1 MSNKKTDNAIRNL
14 FIEKIYNICDG
25 KKAEEVFLTYIN
37 SDGTEEDITYRSFGL
52 KCELLMQKFQKSI
65 LHRKDRVLVLT
76 PMSPFGCIAVTALA
90 ISELVSVVLN
100 PQLPEEELDSL
111 VKKSD
116 ISGIVCDEEIYQKY
130 AYKWTQKYPVFNIKT
145 GDLFLDREYF
155 SEPSKDSDDDVFAIL
170 YSSGTTSEPKGV
182 MITYEAQMKSAELL
196 LRAFGTNDI
205 RYLLVFPMFHVS
217 GFSVFFAL
225 LLGGGQIGLLENT
238 NSIKL
243 MDGFQKYKPNAFG
256 MVPKVYET
264 FYTKIVSQL
273 NNKKFAIKMLSLCG
287 WLNEKLHI
295 KAGNFFFR
303 KINKQVFG
311 GKMKFLGTGGGKC
324 SREVGLFFQ
333 KMGYYWMNTYASTE
347 MNLPMLTTTV
357 YDRFPTDSIGKM
369 TSFPEISVRIQN
381 PDANGIGEIQ
391 VKTPCHMK
399 GYFRDEKATEEAYE
413 DGYFKTGDLGYC
425 DSKGYLYITGRSKE
439 SIHLRNGEKVTPE
452 QLENLYVDCIP
463 ENVMAACVGVPVEE
477 AGYDEVVFFL
487 EKDLIKD
494 TALVTSQFMN
504 RSKELGGDYRIADV
518 QFIDKIPL
526 SSIGKVQRYKLRNK
540 QVMDENKSQ
549 VEYSEKELDT
559 HKQLEQILR
568 SFAVQQVIREE
579 SVLEDD
585 LAIDSLNLFE
595 LCVEIEKQFGVDLT
609 NCISA
614 QLTVKQLC
622 EMIEHQG
629 ENAQNTVSYDVE
641 QYPMKRHIGD
651 RFTLSVFRCFTKLF
665 YKFEVSGV
673 EYIPEKG
680 PYIICANHQS
690 HLDGMWIMA
699 AGKQKIKLE
708 DFCCMAKQ
716 EHLDSGISRRG
727 LRLTGGIPVARG
739 ANTSP
744 ALKRV
749 LECLQQ
755 GKVVLIHPEGTR
767 TTDGKIGEFK
777 SGAEKIALEADV
789 PILPVRIEGA
799 YEIYPK
805 NQKLPHMIRK
815 GGRYPLKIQFY
826 PTLNEKDEKND
837 FYHKYLLLNKDE
849 KQSEVIKKKK
859 KDKLL
864 LSSLLKVTKMLWH
877 FNISGLNYIEKGK
890 SYIICSN
897 HTSYLDPVWILS
909 ALGKTLGKKDFVTL
923 AAAERRLDSKCFFR
937 LLRCIPVERER
948 GTHPEIDCVKKHLL
962 NGSNAIIFPEGARS
976 RDGGLLPLKKGVIK
990 IAKDTGISILP
1001 IYIEGG
1007 FEIYP
1012 RHEKSPKL
1020 FNWKQ
1025 HKRYPLNITVQ
1036 EPLNPLNYDEQE
1048 MFKQLEKKLKGE
1060 DI

>member
-1 MSNKKTDNAIRNL
+1 MTMHRNFVNRIIDICKENKDKTFITYMKTD
-14 FIEKIYNICDG
+14 D
-25 KKAEEVFLTYIN
+25 
-37 SDGTEEDITYRSFGL
+37 TEENWTYGEYLEMAQSIAY
-52 KCELLMQKFQKSI
+52 KFQRSSI
-65 LHRKDRVLVLT
+65 GKGERILVMAPL
-76 PMSPFGCIAVTALA
+76 SPYVYIMITALA
-90 ISELVSVVLN
+90 MCGSVSVIIN
-100 PQLPEEELDSL
+100 PALPEEELDSII
-111 VKKSD
+111 KKSD
-116 ISGIVCDEEIYQKY
+116 IRGIVCDEQTYQKY
-130 AYKWTQKYPVFNIKT
+130 AFKWNRKYPVFDVTSGNLYIE
-145 GDLFLDREYF
+145 REYQL
-155 SEPSKDSDDDVFAIL
+155 EPSEDIHNDVLAIL

-205 RYLLVFPMFHVS
+205 RYLLIFPMFHVS
-217 GFSVFFAL
+217 GFSTFFAL
-225 LLGGGQIGLLENT
+225 FFGGAQIGLLENAT
-238 NSIKL
+238 SIKL
-243 MDGFQKYKPNAFG
+243 MEGFHKYKPNTFG

-264 FYTKIVSQL
+264 FYDKIASQLNEKNFITKIVS
-273 NNKKFAIKMLSLCG
+273 FCG
-287 WLNEKLHI
+287 WLNRIFNI
-295 KAGNFFFR
+295 KVGNLFYR
-303 KINKQVFG
+303 KINRQMFG
-311 GKMKFLGTGGGKC
+311 GQMKYLCVGGGKC
-324 SREVGLFFQ
+324 SKEVSSFFQ
-333 KMGYYWMNTYASTE
+333 NMGYYWMNIYASTE

-357 YDRFPTDSIGKM
+357 YDRFPSDSIGKI
-369 TSFPEISVRIQN
+369 TSFPEISVRLQN

-452 QLENLYVDCIP
+452 QLENLYADCIP

-494 TALVTSQFMN
+494 TTLVTSQFMN

-559 HKQLEQILR
+559 YKLLEQILR
-568 SFAVQQVIREE
+568 SFGVQQVIREE

-595 LCVEIEKQFGVDLT
+595 LCVEIEKQFGVNLT

-629 ENAQNTVSYDVE
+629 ENAQNTVAYDVE

-651 RFTLSVFRCFTKLF
+651 RFVLSVFGWFTKLF

-673 EYIPEKG
+673 ESITEKG
-680 PYIICANHQS
+680 P
-690 HLDGMWIMA
+690 
-699 AGKQKIKLE
+699 
-708 DFCCMAKQ
+708 
-716 EHLDSGISRRG
+716 
-727 LRLTGGIPVARG
+727 
-739 ANTSP
+739 
-744 ALKRV
+744 
-749 LECLQQ
+749 
-755 GKVVLIHPEGTR
+755 
-767 TTDGKIGEFK
+767 
-777 SGAEKIALEADV
+777 
-789 PILPVRIEGA
+789 
-799 YEIYPK
+799 
-805 NQKLPHMIRK
+805 
-815 GGRYPLKIQFY
+815 
-826 PTLNEKDEKND
+826 
-837 FYHKYLLLNKDE
+837 
-849 KQSEVIKKKK
+849 
-859 KDKLL
+859 
-864 LSSLLKVTKMLWH
+864 
-877 FNISGLNYIEKGK
+877 
-890 SYIICSN
+890 YIICSN

-909 ALGKTLGKKDFVTL
+909 ALGKTLGKKEFVTL
-923 AAAERRLDSKCFFR
+923 AAAERRLDYKRFFR
-937 LLRCIPVERER
+937 LLRCIPVEREW
-948 GTHPEIDCVKKHLL
+948 GTHPEIDCVKKHLS

-990 IAKDTGISILP
+990 IAKDMGISILP

-1060 DI
+1060 DL

>member
-1 MSNKKTDNAIRNL
+1 MSNKKTDNAMRNL

-25 KKAEEVFLTYIN
+25 KKAEEVFLTYIK
-37 SDGTEEDITYRSFGL
+37 SDGTEDDITYRSFGL
-52 KCELLMQKFQKSI
+52 KCELLMQKFQKSM
-65 LHRKDRVLVLT
+65 LRRNDRVLVLT
-76 PMSPFGCIAVTALA
+76 PMSPFGCIAVSALA

-155 SEPSKDSDDDVFAIL
+155 SEPSKDSDDVLAIL

-225 LLGGGQIGLLENT
+225 FLGGGQIGLLENT

-273 NNKKFAIKMLSLCG
+273 NNKKFAMKMLSFCG

-333 KMGYYWMNTYASTE
+333 RMGYYWMNTYASTE

-357 YDRFPTDSIGKM
+357 YDRFPSDSIGKI
-369 TSFPEISVRIQN
+369 TSFPEILVRIQN

-399 GYFRDEKATEEAYE
+399 GYFRDEKATKEAYE

-452 QLENLYVDCIP
+452 QLENLYADCIP

-568 SFAVQQVIREE
+568 SLGVQQEIREK

-595 LCVEIEKQFGVDLT
+595 LCVEIEKQFGVNLT

-622 EMIEHQG
+622 ELIEHQG

-641 QYPMKRHIGD
+641 KYPMKRHIGD
-651 RFTLSVFRCFTKLF
+651 RFTLSAFRCFTKLF

-699 AGKQKIKLE
+699 AGKKKIKLE

-755 GKVVLIHPEGTR
+755 GKVVLIHLEGTR

-826 PTLNEKDEKND
+826 PTLSERDEKKD
-837 FYHKYLLLNKDE
+837 FYHKYLLLNKEE
-849 KQSEVIKKKK
+849 KQSEVIKEKK

-864 LSSLLKVTKMLWH
+864 LSSLLKATKMLWH

-890 SYIICSN
+890 NYIICSN

-909 ALGKTLGKKDFVTL
+909 ALGKTLGKKEFVTL
-923 AAAERRLDSKCFFR
+923 AAAERRLDSKRFFR

-948 GTHPEIDCVKKHLL
+948 GTHPEIDCVKEHLL

-1060 DI
+1060 DL

>member
-1 MSNKKTDNAIRNL
+1 MTMHRNFVNRIIDICKENKDKTFITYMKTD
-14 FIEKIYNICDG
+14 D
-25 KKAEEVFLTYIN
+25 
-37 SDGTEEDITYRSFGL
+37 TEENWTYGEYLEMAQSIAY
-52 KCELLMQKFQKSI
+52 KFQRSSI
-65 LHRKDRVLVLT
+65 GKGERILVMAPL
-76 PMSPFGCIAVTALA
+76 SPYVYIMITALA
-90 ISELVSVVLN
+90 MYGSVSVIIN
-100 PQLPEEELDSL
+100 PALPEEELDSII
-111 VKKSD
+111 KKSD
-116 ISGIVCDEEIYQKY
+116 IRGIVCDEQTYQKY
-130 AYKWTQKYPVFNIKT
+130 AFKWNRKYPVFDVTSGNSYIE
-145 GDLFLDREYF
+145 REYQL
-155 SEPSKDSDDDVFAIL
+155 EPSEDIHNDVLAIL

-225 LLGGGQIGLLENT
+225 FLGGGQIGLLENT

-273 NNKKFAIKMLSLCG
+273 NNKKFAMKMLSFCG

-333 KMGYYWMNTYASTE
+333 RMGYYWMNTYASTE

-357 YDRFPTDSIGKM
+357 YDRFPSDSIGKM

-381 PDANGIGEIQ
+381 PDTNGIGEIQ

-413 DGYFKTGDLGYC
+413 EGYFKTGDLGYC

-452 QLENLYVDCIP
+452 QLENLYADCIP

-494 TALVTSQFMN
+494 TDLVTSQFMN

-540 QVMDENKSQ
+540 QVMDENKSH
-549 VEYSEKELDT
+549 VEYSEEELGT

-568 SFAVQQVIREE
+568 SLGVQQEIREK

-595 LCVEIEKQFGVDLT
+595 LCVEIEKQFGVNLT

-622 EMIEHQG
+622 ELIEHQG
-629 ENAQNTVSYDVE
+629 ENAQNTVAYDVE
-641 QYPMKRHIGD
+641 KYPMKRHIGD
-651 RFTLSVFRCFTKLF
+651 RFTLSAFRCFTKLF

-673 EYIPEKG
+673 ESITEKG
-680 PYIICANHQS
+680 P
-690 HLDGMWIMA
+690 
-699 AGKQKIKLE
+699 
-708 DFCCMAKQ
+708 
-716 EHLDSGISRRG
+716 
-727 LRLTGGIPVARG
+727 
-739 ANTSP
+739 
-744 ALKRV
+744 
-749 LECLQQ
+749 
-755 GKVVLIHPEGTR
+755 
-767 TTDGKIGEFK
+767 
-777 SGAEKIALEADV
+777 
-789 PILPVRIEGA
+789 
-799 YEIYPK
+799 
-805 NQKLPHMIRK
+805 
-815 GGRYPLKIQFY
+815 
-826 PTLNEKDEKND
+826 
-837 FYHKYLLLNKDE
+837 
-849 KQSEVIKKKK
+849 
-859 KDKLL
+859 
-864 LSSLLKVTKMLWH
+864 
-877 FNISGLNYIEKGK
+877 
-890 SYIICSN
+890 YIICSN

-909 ALGKTLGKKDFVTL
+909 ALGKTLGKKEFVTL
-923 AAAERRLDSKCFFR
+923 AAAERRLDSKRFFR

-948 GTHPEIDCVKKHLL
+948 GTHPEIDCVKEHLL

-1060 DI
+1060 DL

>member
-1 MSNKKTDNAIRNL
+1 MTMQRNFVNRIIDICKENKDKTFITYMKTD
-14 FIEKIYNICDG
+14 D
-25 KKAEEVFLTYIN
+25 
-37 SDGTEEDITYRSFGL
+37 TEENWTYGEYLEMAQSIAY
-52 KCELLMQKFQKSI
+52 KFQRSSI
-65 LHRKDRVLVLT
+65 GKGERILVMAPL
-76 PMSPFGCIAVTALA
+76 SPYVYIMITALA
-90 ISELVSVVLN
+90 MYGSVSVIIN
-100 PQLPEEELDSL
+100 PALPEEELDSII
-111 VKKSD
+111 KKSD
-116 ISGIVCDEEIYQKY
+116 IRGIVCDEQTYQKY
-130 AYKWTQKYPVFNIKT
+130 AFKWNRKYPVFDVISGNLYIE
-145 GDLFLDREYF
+145 REYQL
-155 SEPSKDSDDDVFAIL
+155 EPSEDIHNDVLAIL

-182 MITYEAQMKSAELL
+182 MITYEAQMGSAELL

-205 RYLLVFPMFHVS
+205 RYLLVFPIFHVS

-225 LLGGGQIGLLENT
+225 FLGGGQIGLLENT

-273 NNKKFAIKMLSLCG
+273 NNKKIAMKMLSFCG

-295 KAGNFFFR
+295 KAGSFFFR

-357 YDRFPTDSIGKM
+357 YDKFPSDSIGKI

-381 PDANGIGEIQ
+381 PDSNGIGEIQ

-399 GYFRDEKATEEAYE
+399 GYFRDERATKEAYE

-452 QLENLYVDCIP
+452 QLENLYADCIP
-463 ENVMAACVGVPVEE
+463 ENVMVACVGVPVEE

-540 QVMDENKSQ
+540 QVMDKNKSQ
-549 VEYSEKELDT
+549 VEHPEKEWNT
-559 HKQLEQILR
+559 QKQLEQILR
-568 SFAVQQVIREE
+568 SFGVQQVIREV
-579 SVLEDD
+579 SLLEDD

-595 LCVEIEKQFGVDLT
+595 LCVEIEKHFGVDLT

-651 RFTLSVFRCFTKLF
+651 HFALSVFRCFTKLI

-680 PYIICANHQS
+680 PYIIC
-690 HLDGMWIMA
+690 
-699 AGKQKIKLE
+699 
-708 DFCCMAKQ
+708 
-716 EHLDSGISRRG
+716 
-727 LRLTGGIPVARG
+727 
-739 ANTSP
+739 
-744 ALKRV
+744 
-749 LECLQQ
+749 
-755 GKVVLIHPEGTR
+755 
-767 TTDGKIGEFK
+767 
-777 SGAEKIALEADV
+777 
-789 PILPVRIEGA
+789 
-799 YEIYPK
+799 
-805 NQKLPHMIRK
+805 
-815 GGRYPLKIQFY
+815 
-826 PTLNEKDEKND
+826 
-837 FYHKYLLLNKDE
+837 
-849 KQSEVIKKKK
+849 
-859 KDKLL
+859 
-864 LSSLLKVTKMLWH
+864 
-877 FNISGLNYIEKGK
+877 
-890 SYIICSN
+890 SN
-897 HTSYLDPVWILS
+897 HTNNLDPIWILS

-923 AAAERRLDSKCFFR
+923 AAAERRLDSKRFFR

-1060 DI
+1060 DL

>member
-1 MSNKKTDNAIRNL
+1 MTMHRNFVNRIIDICKENKDKTFITYMKTD
-14 FIEKIYNICDG
+14 D
-25 KKAEEVFLTYIN
+25 
-37 SDGTEEDITYRSFGL
+37 TEENWTYGEYLEMAQSIAY
-52 KCELLMQKFQKSI
+52 KFQRSSI
-65 LHRKDRVLVLT
+65 GKGERILVMAPL
-76 PMSPFGCIAVTALA
+76 SPYVYIMITALA
-90 ISELVSVVLN
+90 MHGSVSVIIN
-100 PQLPEEELDSL
+100 PALPEEELDSII
-111 VKKSD
+111 KKSD
-116 ISGIVCDEEIYQKY
+116 IRGIVCDEQTYQKY
-130 AYKWTQKYPVFNIKT
+130 AFKWNRKYPVFDVISRNLYI
-145 GDLFLDREYF
+145 DREYQL
-155 SEPSKDSDDDVFAIL
+155 EPSEDIHNDVLAIL

-182 MITYEAQMKSAELL
+182 MITYEAQMGSAELL

-225 LLGGGQIGLLENT
+225 FLGGGQIGLLENT

-273 NNKKFAIKMLSLCG
+273 NNKKFAMKMLSFCG

-399 GYFRDEKATEEAYE
+399 GYFRDEKATKEAYE

-425 DSKGYLYITGRSKE
+425 DSKGYLYINGRSKE

-452 QLENLYVDCIP
+452 QLENLYADCIP

-540 QVMDENKSQ
+540 QVMDKNKSQ
-549 VEYSEKELDT
+549 VEHPEKEWNT
-559 HKQLEQILR
+559 QKQLEQILR
-568 SFAVQQVIREE
+568 SFGVQQVIREE
-579 SVLEDD
+579 SLLEDD

-595 LCVEIEKQFGVDLT
+595 LCVEIEKHFGVDLT

-651 RFTLSVFRCFTKLF
+651 HFALSVFRCFTKLI

-680 PYIICANHQS
+680 PYIIC
-690 HLDGMWIMA
+690 
-699 AGKQKIKLE
+699 
-708 DFCCMAKQ
+708 
-716 EHLDSGISRRG
+716 
-727 LRLTGGIPVARG
+727 
-739 ANTSP
+739 
-744 ALKRV
+744 
-749 LECLQQ
+749 
-755 GKVVLIHPEGTR
+755 
-767 TTDGKIGEFK
+767 
-777 SGAEKIALEADV
+777 
-789 PILPVRIEGA
+789 
-799 YEIYPK
+799 
-805 NQKLPHMIRK
+805 
-815 GGRYPLKIQFY
+815 
-826 PTLNEKDEKND
+826 
-837 FYHKYLLLNKDE
+837 
-849 KQSEVIKKKK
+849 
-859 KDKLL
+859 
-864 LSSLLKVTKMLWH
+864 
-877 FNISGLNYIEKGK
+877 
-890 SYIICSN
+890 SN
-897 HTSYLDPVWILS
+897 HTNNLDPIWILS

-923 AAAERRLDSKCFFR
+923 AAAERRLDSKRFFR

-1060 DI
+1060 DL

>member
-1 MSNKKTDNAIRNL
+1 MTMHRNFVNRIIDICKENKDKTFITYMKTD
-14 FIEKIYNICDG
+14 D
-25 KKAEEVFLTYIN
+25 
-37 SDGTEEDITYRSFGL
+37 TEENWTYGEYLEMAQSIAY
-52 KCELLMQKFQKSI
+52 KFQRSSI
-65 LHRKDRVLVLT
+65 GKGERILVMAPL
-76 PMSPFGCIAVTALA
+76 SPYVYIMITALA
-90 ISELVSVVLN
+90 MYGSVSVIIN
-100 PQLPEEELDSL
+100 PALPEEELDSII
-111 VKKSD
+111 KKSD
-116 ISGIVCDEEIYQKY
+116 IRGIVCDEQTYQKY
-130 AYKWTQKYPVFNIKT
+130 AFKWNRKYPVFDVTSGNSYIE
-145 GDLFLDREYF
+145 REYQL
-155 SEPSKDSDDDVFAIL
+155 EPSEDIHNDVLAIL

-225 LLGGGQIGLLENT
+225 FLGGGQIGLLENT

-273 NNKKFAIKMLSLCG
+273 NNKKFAMKMLSFCG

-333 KMGYYWMNTYASTE
+333 RMGYYWMNTYASTE

-357 YDRFPTDSIGKM
+357 YDRFPSDSIGKM

-381 PDANGIGEIQ
+381 PDTNGIGEIQ

-413 DGYFKTGDLGYC
+413 EGYFKTGDLGYC

-452 QLENLYVDCIP
+452 QLENLYADCIP

-494 TALVTSQFMN
+494 TDLVTSQFMN

-540 QVMDENKSQ
+540 QVMDENKSH
-549 VEYSEKELDT
+549 VEYSEEELGT

-568 SFAVQQVIREE
+568 SLGVQQEIREK

-595 LCVEIEKQFGVDLT
+595 LCVEIEKQFGVNLT

-622 EMIEHQG
+622 ELIEHQG
-629 ENAQNTVSYDVE
+629 ENAQNTVAYDVE
-641 QYPMKRHIGD
+641 KYPMKRHIGD
-651 RFTLSVFRCFTKLF
+651 RFTLSAFRCFTKLF

-673 EYIPEKG
+673 ESITEKG
-680 PYIICANHQS
+680 P
-690 HLDGMWIMA
+690 
-699 AGKQKIKLE
+699 
-708 DFCCMAKQ
+708 
-716 EHLDSGISRRG
+716 
-727 LRLTGGIPVARG
+727 
-739 ANTSP
+739 
-744 ALKRV
+744 
-749 LECLQQ
+749 
-755 GKVVLIHPEGTR
+755 
-767 TTDGKIGEFK
+767 
-777 SGAEKIALEADV
+777 
-789 PILPVRIEGA
+789 
-799 YEIYPK
+799 
-805 NQKLPHMIRK
+805 
-815 GGRYPLKIQFY
+815 
-826 PTLNEKDEKND
+826 
-837 FYHKYLLLNKDE
+837 
-849 KQSEVIKKKK
+849 
-859 KDKLL
+859 
-864 LSSLLKVTKMLWH
+864 
-877 FNISGLNYIEKGK
+877 
-890 SYIICSN
+890 YIICSN
-897 HTSYLDPVWILS
+897 HTSNLDPIWILS
-909 ALGKTLGKKDFVTL
+909 ALGKTLGKKEFVTL
-923 AAAERRLDSKCFFR
+923 AAAERRLDSKRFFR

-948 GTHPEIDCVKKHLL
+948 GTHPEIDCVKEHLL

-1012 RHEKSPKL
+1012 RHEKFPKL
-1020 FNWKQ
+1020 FNWKK
-1025 HKRYPLNITVQ
+1025 HKRYSLNITVQ

-1060 DI
+1060 DL

>member
-1 MSNKKTDNAIRNL
+1 MTMHRNFVNRIIDICKENKDKTFITYMKTD
-14 FIEKIYNICDG
+14 D
-25 KKAEEVFLTYIN
+25 AEENWTYGEYLEMAQSIA
-37 SDGTEEDITYRSFGL
+37 Y
-52 KCELLMQKFQKSI
+52 KFQRSSI
-65 LHRKDRVLVLT
+65 GKGERILVMAPL
-76 PMSPFGCIAVTALA
+76 SPYVYIMITALA
-90 ISELVSVVLN
+90 MYGSVSVIIN
-100 PQLPEEELDSL
+100 PALPEEELDSII
-111 VKKSD
+111 KKSD
-116 ISGIVCDEEIYQKY
+116 IRGIVCDEQTYQKY
-130 AYKWTQKYPVFNIKT
+130 AFKWNRKYPVFDVTSGNLYIE
-145 GDLFLDREYF
+145 REYQL
-155 SEPSKDSDDDVFAIL
+155 EPSEDIHNDVLAIL

-205 RYLLVFPMFHVS
+205 RYLLIFPMFHVS
-217 GFSVFFAL
+217 GFSTFFAL
-225 LLGGGQIGLLENT
+225 FFGGAQIGLLENAT
-238 NSIKL
+238 SIKL
-243 MDGFQKYKPNAFG
+243 MEGFHKYKPNTFG

-264 FYTKIVSQL
+264 FYDKIASQLNEKNFITKIVS
-273 NNKKFAIKMLSLCG
+273 FYS
-287 WLNEKLHI
+287 WLNRIFNI
-295 KAGNFFFR
+295 KVGNLFYR
-303 KINKQVFG
+303 KINRQMFG
-311 GKMKFLGTGGGKC
+311 GQMKYLCVGGGKC
-324 SREVGLFFQ
+324 SKEVSSFFQ
-333 KMGYYWMNTYASTE
+333 NMGYYWMNIYASTE

-357 YDRFPTDSIGKM
+357 YDRFPSDSIGKI

-381 PDANGIGEIQ
+381 PDSNGIGEIQ

-413 DGYFKTGDLGYC
+413 DGYFKTGDLGYS

-452 QLENLYVDCIP
+452 QLENLYADCIP
-463 ENVMAACVGVPVEE
+463 ENVMVACVGVPVEE

-494 TALVTSQFMN
+494 TALVKSQFMN

-549 VEYSEKELDT
+549 VEHLEKELDM

-568 SFAVQQVIREE
+568 SFGVQQVIREE

-595 LCVEIEKQFGVDLT
+595 LCVEIEKHFGVDLT

-651 RFTLSVFRCFTKLF
+651 RFTLSVFRCFTKLI

-680 PYIICANHQS
+680 P
-690 HLDGMWIMA
+690 
-699 AGKQKIKLE
+699 
-708 DFCCMAKQ
+708 
-716 EHLDSGISRRG
+716 
-727 LRLTGGIPVARG
+727 
-739 ANTSP
+739 
-744 ALKRV
+744 
-749 LECLQQ
+749 
-755 GKVVLIHPEGTR
+755 
-767 TTDGKIGEFK
+767 
-777 SGAEKIALEADV
+777 
-789 PILPVRIEGA
+789 
-799 YEIYPK
+799 
-805 NQKLPHMIRK
+805 
-815 GGRYPLKIQFY
+815 
-826 PTLNEKDEKND
+826 
-837 FYHKYLLLNKDE
+837 
-849 KQSEVIKKKK
+849 
-859 KDKLL
+859 
-864 LSSLLKVTKMLWH
+864 
-877 FNISGLNYIEKGK
+877 
-890 SYIICSN
+890 YIICSN

-948 GTHPEIDCVKKHLL
+948 GTHPEIDCVKEHLL

-1012 RHEKSPKL
+1012 RHENAPKL

-1060 DI
+1060 DL

>member
-1 MSNKKTDNAIRNL
+1 MTMHRNFVNRIIDICKENKDKTFITYMKTD
-14 FIEKIYNICDG
+14 D
-25 KKAEEVFLTYIN
+25 
-37 SDGTEEDITYRSFGL
+37 TEENWTYGEYLEMAQSIAY
-52 KCELLMQKFQKSI
+52 KFQRSSI
-65 LHRKDRVLVLT
+65 GKGERILVMAPL
-76 PMSPFGCIAVTALA
+76 SPYVYIMITALA
-90 ISELVSVVLN
+90 MCGSVSVIIN
-100 PQLPEEELDSL
+100 PALPEEELDSII
-111 VKKSD
+111 KKSD
-116 ISGIVCDEEIYQKY
+116 IRGIVCDEQTYQKY
-130 AYKWTQKYPVFNIKT
+130 AFKWNRKYPVFDVTSGNLYIE
-145 GDLFLDREYF
+145 REYQL
-155 SEPSKDSDDDVFAIL
+155 EPSEDIHNDVLAIL

-205 RYLLVFPMFHVS
+205 RYLLIFPMFHVS
-217 GFSVFFAL
+217 GFSTFFAL
-225 LLGGGQIGLLENT
+225 FFGGAQIGLLENAT
-238 NSIKL
+238 SIKL
-243 MDGFQKYKPNAFG
+243 MEGFHKYKPNTFG

-264 FYTKIVSQL
+264 FYDKIASQLNEKNFITKIVS
-273 NNKKFAIKMLSLCG
+273 FCG
-287 WLNEKLHI
+287 WLNRIFNI
-295 KAGNFFFR
+295 KVGNLFYR
-303 KINKQVFG
+303 KINRQMFG
-311 GKMKFLGTGGGKC
+311 GQMKYLCVGGGKC
-324 SREVGLFFQ
+324 SKEVSSFFQ
-333 KMGYYWMNTYASTE
+333 NMGYYWMNIYASTE

-357 YDRFPTDSIGKM
+357 YDRFPSDSIGKI
-369 TSFPEISVRIQN
+369 TSFSEISVRLQN

-452 QLENLYVDCIP
+452 QLENLYADCIP
-463 ENVMAACVGVPVEE
+463 ENVMAACVGVPVEG

-540 QVMDENKSQ
+540 HVMDENKSQ

-559 HKQLEQILR
+559 YKLLEQILR
-568 SFAVQQVIREE
+568 SFGVQQVIREE

-595 LCVEIEKQFGVDLT
+595 LCVEIEKQFGVNLT

-629 ENAQNTVSYDVE
+629 ENAQNTVAYDVE

-651 RFTLSVFRCFTKLF
+651 RFVLSVFGWFTKLF

-673 EYIPEKG
+673 ESITEKG
-680 PYIICANHQS
+680 P
-690 HLDGMWIMA
+690 
-699 AGKQKIKLE
+699 
-708 DFCCMAKQ
+708 
-716 EHLDSGISRRG
+716 
-727 LRLTGGIPVARG
+727 
-739 ANTSP
+739 
-744 ALKRV
+744 
-749 LECLQQ
+749 
-755 GKVVLIHPEGTR
+755 
-767 TTDGKIGEFK
+767 
-777 SGAEKIALEADV
+777 
-789 PILPVRIEGA
+789 
-799 YEIYPK
+799 
-805 NQKLPHMIRK
+805 
-815 GGRYPLKIQFY
+815 
-826 PTLNEKDEKND
+826 
-837 FYHKYLLLNKDE
+837 
-849 KQSEVIKKKK
+849 
-859 KDKLL
+859 
-864 LSSLLKVTKMLWH
+864 
-877 FNISGLNYIEKGK
+877 
-890 SYIICSN
+890 YIICSN

-909 ALGKTLGKKDFVTL
+909 ALGKTLGKKEFVTL
-923 AAAERRLDSKCFFR
+923 AAAERRLDYKRFFR
-937 LLRCIPVERER
+937 LLRCIPVEREW
-948 GTHPEIDCVKKHLL
+948 GTHPEIDCVKKHLS

-1060 DI
+1060 DL

>member
-1 MSNKKTDNAIRNL
+1 MTMHRNFVNRIIDICKENKDKTFITYMKTD
-14 FIEKIYNICDG
+14 D
-25 KKAEEVFLTYIN
+25 
-37 SDGTEEDITYRSFGL
+37 TEENWTYGEYLEMAQSIAY
-52 KCELLMQKFQKSI
+52 KFQRSSI
-65 LHRKDRVLVLT
+65 GKGERILVMAPL
-76 PMSPFGCIAVTALA
+76 SPYVYIMITALA
-90 ISELVSVVLN
+90 MYGSVSVIIN
-100 PQLPEEELDSL
+100 PALPEEELDSII
-111 VKKSD
+111 KKSD
-116 ISGIVCDEEIYQKY
+116 IRGIVCDEQTYQKY
-130 AYKWTQKYPVFNIKT
+130 AFKWNRKYLVFDVISGNLYI
-145 GDLFLDREYF
+145 DREYQL
-155 SEPSKDSDDDVFAIL
+155 EPSEDIHNDVLAIL

-182 MITYEAQMKSAELL
+182 MITYEAQMGSAELL

-225 LLGGGQIGLLENT
+225 FLGGGQIGLLENT
-238 NSIKL
+238 NSVKL

-273 NNKKFAIKMLSLCG
+273 NNKKFAMKMLSFCG

-452 QLENLYVDCIP
+452 QLENLYADCIP

-540 QVMDENKSQ
+540 QVMDKNKSQ
-549 VEYSEKELDT
+549 VEHPEKEWNT
-559 HKQLEQILR
+559 QKQLEQILR
-568 SFAVQQVIREE
+568 SFGVQQVIREE
-579 SVLEDD
+579 SLLEDD

-595 LCVEIEKQFGVDLT
+595 LCVEIEKHFGVDLT

-651 RFTLSVFRCFTKLF
+651 HFALSVFRCFTKLI

-680 PYIICANHQS
+680 PYIIC
-690 HLDGMWIMA
+690 
-699 AGKQKIKLE
+699 
-708 DFCCMAKQ
+708 
-716 EHLDSGISRRG
+716 
-727 LRLTGGIPVARG
+727 
-739 ANTSP
+739 
-744 ALKRV
+744 
-749 LECLQQ
+749 
-755 GKVVLIHPEGTR
+755 
-767 TTDGKIGEFK
+767 
-777 SGAEKIALEADV
+777 
-789 PILPVRIEGA
+789 
-799 YEIYPK
+799 
-805 NQKLPHMIRK
+805 
-815 GGRYPLKIQFY
+815 
-826 PTLNEKDEKND
+826 
-837 FYHKYLLLNKDE
+837 
-849 KQSEVIKKKK
+849 
-859 KDKLL
+859 
-864 LSSLLKVTKMLWH
+864 
-877 FNISGLNYIEKGK
+877 
-890 SYIICSN
+890 SN
-897 HTSYLDPVWILS
+897 HTNNLDPIWILS

-923 AAAERRLDSKCFFR
+923 AAAERRLDSKRFFR

-1060 DI
+1060 DL

>member
-1 MSNKKTDNAIRNL
+1 MTMHRNFVNRIIDICKENKDKTFITYMKTD
-14 FIEKIYNICDG
+14 D
-25 KKAEEVFLTYIN
+25 
-37 SDGTEEDITYRSFGL
+37 TEENWTYGEYLEMAQSIAY
-52 KCELLMQKFQKSI
+52 KFQRSSI
-65 LHRKDRVLVLT
+65 GKGERILVMAPL
-76 PMSPFGCIAVTALA
+76 SPYVYIMITALA
-90 ISELVSVVLN
+90 MYGSVSVIIN
-100 PQLPEEELDSL
+100 PALPEEELDSII
-111 VKKSD
+111 KKSD
-116 ISGIVCDEEIYQKY
+116 IRGIVCDEQTYQKY
-130 AYKWTQKYPVFNIKT
+130 AFKWNRKYPVFDVTSGNSYIE
-145 GDLFLDREYF
+145 REYQL
-155 SEPSKDSDDDVFAIL
+155 EPSEDIHNDVLAIL

-182 MITYEAQMKSAELL
+182 MITYEIQMKSAELL

-205 RYLLVFPMFHVS
+205 RYLLIFPMFHVS
-217 GFSVFFAL
+217 GFSTFFAL
-225 LLGGGQIGLLENT
+225 FFGGAQIGLLENAT
-238 NSIKL
+238 SIKL
-243 MDGFQKYKPNAFG
+243 MEGFHKYKPNTFG

-264 FYTKIVSQL
+264 FYDKIASQLNEKNFITKIVS
-273 NNKKFAIKMLSLCG
+273 FCG
-287 WLNEKLHI
+287 WLNRIFNI
-295 KAGNFFFR
+295 KVGNLFYR
-303 KINKQVFG
+303 KINRQMFG
-311 GKMKFLGTGGGKC
+311 GQMKYLCVGGGKC
-324 SREVGLFFQ
+324 SKEVSSFFQ
-333 KMGYYWMNTYASTE
+333 NMGYYWMNIYASTE

-357 YDRFPTDSIGKM
+357 YDRFPSDSIGKI

-452 QLENLYVDCIP
+452 QLENLYADCIP

-494 TALVTSQFMN
+494 TDLVTSQFMN

-559 HKQLEQILR
+559 YKLLEQILR
-568 SFAVQQVIREE
+568 SFGVQQVIREE

-595 LCVEIEKQFGVDLT
+595 LCVEIEKQFGVNLT

-629 ENAQNTVSYDVE
+629 ENAQNTVAYDVE

-651 RFTLSVFRCFTKLF
+651 RFVLSVFGWFTKLF

-673 EYIPEKG
+673 ESITEKG
-680 PYIICANHQS
+680 P
-690 HLDGMWIMA
+690 
-699 AGKQKIKLE
+699 
-708 DFCCMAKQ
+708 
-716 EHLDSGISRRG
+716 
-727 LRLTGGIPVARG
+727 
-739 ANTSP
+739 
-744 ALKRV
+744 
-749 LECLQQ
+749 
-755 GKVVLIHPEGTR
+755 
-767 TTDGKIGEFK
+767 
-777 SGAEKIALEADV
+777 
-789 PILPVRIEGA
+789 
-799 YEIYPK
+799 
-805 NQKLPHMIRK
+805 
-815 GGRYPLKIQFY
+815 
-826 PTLNEKDEKND
+826 
-837 FYHKYLLLNKDE
+837 
-849 KQSEVIKKKK
+849 
-859 KDKLL
+859 
-864 LSSLLKVTKMLWH
+864 
-877 FNISGLNYIEKGK
+877 
-890 SYIICSN
+890 YIICSN

-909 ALGKTLGKKDFVTL
+909 ALGKTLGKKEFVTL
-923 AAAERRLDSKCFFR
+923 AAAERRLDYKRFFR
-937 LLRCIPVERER
+937 LLRCIPVEREW
-948 GTHPEIDCVKKHLL
+948 GTHPEIDCVKKHLS

-1060 DI
+1060 DL

>member
-1 MSNKKTDNAIRNL
+1 MTMHRNFVNRIIDICKENKDKTFITYMKTD
-14 FIEKIYNICDG
+14 D
-25 KKAEEVFLTYIN
+25 
-37 SDGTEEDITYRSFGL
+37 TEENWTYGEYLEMAQSIAY
-52 KCELLMQKFQKSI
+52 KFQRSSI
-65 LHRKDRVLVLT
+65 GKGERILVMAPL
-76 PMSPFGCIAVTALA
+76 SPYVYIMITALA
-90 ISELVSVVLN
+90 MCGSVSVIIN
-100 PQLPEEELDSL
+100 PALPEEELDSII
-111 VKKSD
+111 KKSD
-116 ISGIVCDEEIYQKY
+116 IRGIVCDEQTYQKY
-130 AYKWTQKYPVFNIKT
+130 AFKWNRKYPVFDVTSGNLYIE
-145 GDLFLDREYF
+145 REYQL
-155 SEPSKDSDDDVFAIL
+155 EPSEDIHNDVLAIL

-205 RYLLVFPMFHVS
+205 RYLLIFPMFHVS
-217 GFSVFFAL
+217 GFSTFFAL
-225 LLGGGQIGLLENT
+225 FFGGAQIGLLENAT
-238 NSIKL
+238 SIKL
-243 MDGFQKYKPNAFG
+243 MEGFHKYKPNTFG

-264 FYTKIVSQL
+264 FYDKIASQLNEKNFITKIVS
-273 NNKKFAIKMLSLCG
+273 FCG
-287 WLNEKLHI
+287 WLNRIFNI
-295 KAGNFFFR
+295 KVGNLFYR
-303 KINKQVFG
+303 KINRQMFG
-311 GKMKFLGTGGGKC
+311 GQMKYLCVGGGKC
-324 SREVGLFFQ
+324 SKEVSSFFQ
-333 KMGYYWMNTYASTE
+333 NMGYYWMNIYASTE

-357 YDRFPTDSIGKM
+357 YDRFPSDSIGKI
-369 TSFPEISVRIQN
+369 TSFPEISVRLQN

-452 QLENLYVDCIP
+452 QLENLYADCIP

-494 TALVTSQFMN
+494 TDLVTSQFMN

-559 HKQLEQILR
+559 YKLLEQILR
-568 SFAVQQVIREE
+568 SFGVQQVIREE

-595 LCVEIEKQFGVDLT
+595 LCVEIEKQFGVNLT

-629 ENAQNTVSYDVE
+629 ENAQNTVAYDVE

-651 RFTLSVFRCFTKLF
+651 RFVLSVFGWFTKLF

-673 EYIPEKG
+673 ESITEKG
-680 PYIICANHQS
+680 P
-690 HLDGMWIMA
+690 
-699 AGKQKIKLE
+699 
-708 DFCCMAKQ
+708 
-716 EHLDSGISRRG
+716 
-727 LRLTGGIPVARG
+727 
-739 ANTSP
+739 
-744 ALKRV
+744 
-749 LECLQQ
+749 
-755 GKVVLIHPEGTR
+755 
-767 TTDGKIGEFK
+767 
-777 SGAEKIALEADV
+777 
-789 PILPVRIEGA
+789 
-799 YEIYPK
+799 
-805 NQKLPHMIRK
+805 
-815 GGRYPLKIQFY
+815 
-826 PTLNEKDEKND
+826 
-837 FYHKYLLLNKDE
+837 
-849 KQSEVIKKKK
+849 
-859 KDKLL
+859 
-864 LSSLLKVTKMLWH
+864 
-877 FNISGLNYIEKGK
+877 
-890 SYIICSN
+890 YIICSN

-909 ALGKTLGKKDFVTL
+909 ALGKTLGKKEFVTL
-923 AAAERRLDSKCFFR
+923 SAAERRLDYKRFFR
-937 LLRCIPVERER
+937 LLRCIPVEREW
-948 GTHPEIDCVKKHLL
+948 GTHPEIDCVKKHLS

-990 IAKDTGISILP
+990 IAKDMGISILP

-1060 DI
+1060 DL

>member
-1 MSNKKTDNAIRNL
+1 MTMHRNFVNRIIDICKENKDKTFITYMKTD
-14 FIEKIYNICDG
+14 D
-25 KKAEEVFLTYIN
+25 
-37 SDGTEEDITYRSFGL
+37 TEENWTYGEYLEMAQSIAY
-52 KCELLMQKFQKSI
+52 KFQRSSI
-65 LHRKDRVLVLT
+65 GKGERILVMAPL
-76 PMSPFGCIAVTALA
+76 SPYVYIMITALA
-90 ISELVSVVLN
+90 MCGSVSVIIN
-100 PQLPEEELDSL
+100 PALPEEELDSII
-111 VKKSD
+111 KKSD
-116 ISGIVCDEEIYQKY
+116 IRGIVCDEQTYQKY
-130 AYKWTQKYPVFNIKT
+130 AFKWNRKYPVFDVTSGNLYIE
-145 GDLFLDREYF
+145 REYQL
-155 SEPSKDSDDDVFAIL
+155 EPSEDIHNDVLAIL

-205 RYLLVFPMFHVS
+205 RYLLIFPMFHVS
-217 GFSVFFAL
+217 GFSTFFAL
-225 LLGGGQIGLLENT
+225 FFGGAQIGLLENAT
-238 NSIKL
+238 SIKL
-243 MDGFQKYKPNAFG
+243 MEGFHKYKPNTFG

-264 FYTKIVSQL
+264 FYDKIASQLNEKNFITKIVS
-273 NNKKFAIKMLSLCG
+273 FCG
-287 WLNEKLHI
+287 WLNRIFNI
-295 KAGNFFFR
+295 KVGNLFYR
-303 KINKQVFG
+303 KINRQMFG
-311 GKMKFLGTGGGKC
+311 GQMKYLCVGGGKC
-324 SREVGLFFQ
+324 SKEVSSFFQ
-333 KMGYYWMNTYASTE
+333 NMGYYWMNIYASTE

-357 YDRFPTDSIGKM
+357 YDRFPSDSIGKI

-452 QLENLYVDCIP
+452 QLENLYADCIP

-494 TALVTSQFMN
+494 TDLVTSQFMN

-559 HKQLEQILR
+559 YKLLEQILR
-568 SFAVQQVIREE
+568 SFGVQQVIREE

-595 LCVEIEKQFGVDLT
+595 LCVEIEKQFGVNLT

-629 ENAQNTVSYDVE
+629 ENAQNTVAYDVE

-651 RFTLSVFRCFTKLF
+651 RFVLSVFGWFTKLF

-673 EYIPEKG
+673 ESITEKG
-680 PYIICANHQS
+680 P
-690 HLDGMWIMA
+690 
-699 AGKQKIKLE
+699 
-708 DFCCMAKQ
+708 
-716 EHLDSGISRRG
+716 
-727 LRLTGGIPVARG
+727 
-739 ANTSP
+739 
-744 ALKRV
+744 
-749 LECLQQ
+749 
-755 GKVVLIHPEGTR
+755 
-767 TTDGKIGEFK
+767 
-777 SGAEKIALEADV
+777 
-789 PILPVRIEGA
+789 
-799 YEIYPK
+799 
-805 NQKLPHMIRK
+805 
-815 GGRYPLKIQFY
+815 
-826 PTLNEKDEKND
+826 
-837 FYHKYLLLNKDE
+837 
-849 KQSEVIKKKK
+849 
-859 KDKLL
+859 
-864 LSSLLKVTKMLWH
+864 
-877 FNISGLNYIEKGK
+877 
-890 SYIICSN
+890 YIICSN

-909 ALGKTLGKKDFVTL
+909 ALGKTLGKKEFVTL
-923 AAAERRLDSKCFFR
+923 AAAERRLDYKRFFR
-937 LLRCIPVERER
+937 LLRCIPVEREW
-948 GTHPEIDCVKKHLL
+948 GTHPEIDCVKKHLS

-1060 DI
+1060 DL

>member
-1 MSNKKTDNAIRNL
+1 
-14 FIEKIYNICDG
+14 
-25 KKAEEVFLTYIN
+25 
-37 SDGTEEDITYRSFGL
+37 
-52 KCELLMQKFQKSI
+52 
-65 LHRKDRVLVLT
+65 
-76 PMSPFGCIAVTALA
+76 
-90 ISELVSVVLN
+90 
-100 PQLPEEELDSL
+100 
-111 VKKSD
+111 
-116 ISGIVCDEEIYQKY
+116 
-130 AYKWTQKYPVFNIKT
+130 
-145 GDLFLDREYF
+145 
-155 SEPSKDSDDDVFAIL
+155 
-170 YSSGTTSEPKGV
+170 
-182 MITYEAQMKSAELL
+182 MKSAELL

-205 RYLLVFPMFHVS
+205 RYLLIFPMFHVS
-217 GFSVFFAL
+217 GFSTFFAL
-225 LLGGGQIGLLENT
+225 FFGGAQIGLLENAT
-238 NSIKL
+238 SIKL
-243 MDGFQKYKPNAFG
+243 MEGFHKYKPNTFG

-264 FYTKIVSQL
+264 FYDKIASQLNEKNFITKIVS
-273 NNKKFAIKMLSLCG
+273 FCG
-287 WLNEKLHI
+287 WLNRIFNI
-295 KAGNFFFR
+295 KVGNLFYR
-303 KINKQVFG
+303 KINRQMFG
-311 GKMKFLGTGGGKC
+311 GQMKYLCVGGGKC
-324 SREVGLFFQ
+324 SKEVSSFFQ
-333 KMGYYWMNTYASTE
+333 NMGYYWMNIYASTE

-357 YDRFPTDSIGKM
+357 YDRFPSDSIGKI
-369 TSFPEISVRIQN
+369 TSFPEISVRLQN

-452 QLENLYVDCIP
+452 QLENLYADCIP

-494 TALVTSQFMN
+494 TDLVTSQFMN

-559 HKQLEQILR
+559 YKLLEQILR
-568 SFAVQQVIREE
+568 SFGVQQVIREE

-595 LCVEIEKQFGVDLT
+595 LCVEIEKQFGVNLT

-629 ENAQNTVSYDVE
+629 ENAQNTVAYDVE

-651 RFTLSVFRCFTKLF
+651 RFVLSVFGWFTKLF

-673 EYIPEKG
+673 ESITEKG
-680 PYIICANHQS
+680 P
-690 HLDGMWIMA
+690 
-699 AGKQKIKLE
+699 
-708 DFCCMAKQ
+708 
-716 EHLDSGISRRG
+716 
-727 LRLTGGIPVARG
+727 
-739 ANTSP
+739 
-744 ALKRV
+744 
-749 LECLQQ
+749 
-755 GKVVLIHPEGTR
+755 
-767 TTDGKIGEFK
+767 
-777 SGAEKIALEADV
+777 
-789 PILPVRIEGA
+789 
-799 YEIYPK
+799 
-805 NQKLPHMIRK
+805 
-815 GGRYPLKIQFY
+815 
-826 PTLNEKDEKND
+826 
-837 FYHKYLLLNKDE
+837 
-849 KQSEVIKKKK
+849 
-859 KDKLL
+859 
-864 LSSLLKVTKMLWH
+864 
-877 FNISGLNYIEKGK
+877 
-890 SYIICSN
+890 YIICSN

-909 ALGKTLGKKDFVTL
+909 ALGKTLGKKEFVTL
-923 AAAERRLDSKCFFR
+923 AAAERRLDYKRFFR
-937 LLRCIPVERER
+937 LLRCIPVEREW
-948 GTHPEIDCVKKHLL
+948 GTHPEIDCVKKHLS

-990 IAKDTGISILP
+990 IAKDMGISILP

-1060 DI
+1060 DL

>member
-1 MSNKKTDNAIRNL
+1 MTMQRNFVNRIIDICKENKDKTFITYMKTD
-14 FIEKIYNICDG
+14 D
-25 KKAEEVFLTYIN
+25 
-37 SDGTEEDITYRSFGL
+37 TEENWTYGEYLEMAQSIAY
-52 KCELLMQKFQKSI
+52 KFQRSSI
-65 LHRKDRVLVLT
+65 GKGERILVMAPL
-76 PMSPFGCIAVTALA
+76 SPYVYIMITALA
-90 ISELVSVVLN
+90 MYGSVSVIIN
-100 PQLPEEELDSL
+100 PALPEEELDSII
-111 VKKSD
+111 KKSD
-116 ISGIVCDEEIYQKY
+116 IRGIVCDEQTYQKY
-130 AYKWTQKYPVFNIKT
+130 AFKWNRKYPVFDVISGNLYIE
-145 GDLFLDREYF
+145 REYQL
-155 SEPSKDSDDDVFAIL
+155 EPSEDIHNDVLAIL

-182 MITYEAQMKSAELL
+182 MITYEAQMGSAELL

-205 RYLLVFPMFHVS
+205 RYLLVFPIFHVS

-225 LLGGGQIGLLENT
+225 FLGGGQIGLLENT

-273 NNKKFAIKMLSLCG
+273 NNKKFAMKMLSFCG

-295 KAGNFFFR
+295 KAGSFFFR

-357 YDRFPTDSIGKM
+357 YDKFPSDSIGKI

-381 PDANGIGEIQ
+381 PDSNGIGEIQ

-399 GYFRDEKATEEAYE
+399 GYFRDERATKEAYE

-452 QLENLYVDCIP
+452 QLENLYADCIP

-540 QVMDENKSQ
+540 QVMDKNKSQ
-549 VEYSEKELDT
+549 VEHPEKEWNT
-559 HKQLEQILR
+559 QKQLEQILR
-568 SFAVQQVIREE
+568 SFGVQQVIREV
-579 SVLEDD
+579 SLLEDD

-595 LCVEIEKQFGVDLT
+595 LCVEIEKHFGVDLT

-651 RFTLSVFRCFTKLF
+651 HFALSVFRCFTKLI

-680 PYIICANHQS
+680 PYIIC
-690 HLDGMWIMA
+690 
-699 AGKQKIKLE
+699 
-708 DFCCMAKQ
+708 
-716 EHLDSGISRRG
+716 
-727 LRLTGGIPVARG
+727 
-739 ANTSP
+739 
-744 ALKRV
+744 
-749 LECLQQ
+749 
-755 GKVVLIHPEGTR
+755 
-767 TTDGKIGEFK
+767 
-777 SGAEKIALEADV
+777 
-789 PILPVRIEGA
+789 
-799 YEIYPK
+799 
-805 NQKLPHMIRK
+805 
-815 GGRYPLKIQFY
+815 
-826 PTLNEKDEKND
+826 
-837 FYHKYLLLNKDE
+837 
-849 KQSEVIKKKK
+849 
-859 KDKLL
+859 
-864 LSSLLKVTKMLWH
+864 
-877 FNISGLNYIEKGK
+877 
-890 SYIICSN
+890 SN
-897 HTSYLDPVWILS
+897 HTNNLDPIWILS

-923 AAAERRLDSKCFFR
+923 AAAERRLDSKRFFR

-1060 DI
+1060 DL